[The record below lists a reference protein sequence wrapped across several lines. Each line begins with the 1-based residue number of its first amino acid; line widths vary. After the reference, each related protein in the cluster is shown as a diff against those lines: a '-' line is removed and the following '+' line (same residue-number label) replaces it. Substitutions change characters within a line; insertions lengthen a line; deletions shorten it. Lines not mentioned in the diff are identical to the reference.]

1 MKIMVVVSEKKIK
14 KKKFFTLNACVG
26 GWEDTGGGE
35 TCGCGVVV
43 GGGGGGDGVD
53 VGSGTDDGGSGSF
66 SFFFKSSDK
75 RLPLPA
81 IIFSLNRGLN

>member
-1 MKIMVVVSEKKIK
+1 MQLMVISEKNQ

-35 TCGCGVVV
+35 TCGGCVVVV
-43 GGGGGGDGVD
+43 GGEAD
-53 VGSGTDDGGSGSF
+53 VGSGADDGGSGSF

-81 IIFSLNRGLN
+81 IILSFNRGLNI